1 MEPSNNTPVTQNKT
15 RILIV
20 DDHKLIRLG
29 LRLTLKT
36 KQDQIELVGEADGV
50 TGCIKLLDSG
60 IVPDLVILDMKL
72 IDGNGIEIARHLKEH
87 HPEVKILVLSVD
99 LSRETI
105 YQIVK
110 LGVNGFLNKNSTEEE
125 LLVAIE
131 SIIDGSDYFNQDFTK
146 ILKNLRDADNAIDE
160 MLTKREQEIIKLSCE
175 GKSSNQIAELMNI
188 SKRTVEQH
196 KNNIFKKMG
205 FNSTLEMITYA
216 IENGI
221 ISIDR
226 PR

>member
-36 KQDQIELVGEADGV
+36 KQDEIELVGEADGV